1 MPKIFKYEVIYYGY
15 GKDLEASWFFHKR
28 EDAEE
33 CARRYN
39 QDNEKRGSLSRVKI
53 VSEKEFKNEKH

>member
-39 QDNEKRGSLSRVKI
+39 QDNEMRG
-53 VSEKEFKNEKH
+53 